1 MTGET
6 LKTVMEDVADNIFN
20 ADPYYQQGGD
30 MVRVGGLAYTID
42 PTAPM
47 GSRITDLRLIAE
59 DAAIDPARSYV
70 VGGWASIN
78 EGTEGPQIWD
88 LVEDHIRK
96 AGGAQQDA
104 PVSNITVKGL

>member
-1 MTGET
+1 
-6 LKTVMEDVADNIFN
+6 MEDVADNIFN
-20 ADPYYQQGGD
+20 EDPYYQQGGD

-42 PTAPM
+42 PKAKM

-59 DAAIDPARSYV
+59 DAPIDPSRSYV
-70 VGGWASIN
+70 VGGWASVN

-88 LVEDHIRK
+88 LVEEHIRQG
-96 AGGAQQDA
+96 GGARQDA